1 MPLEPEQISD
11 LIKIGIPSLVAVATA
26 IFAWLTQISLRE
38 KEKELYKLKFSI
50 EKQQYLYEF
59 RLKKVDQVI
68 DYMGKYFSSW
78 ETVLTK
84 LGAINPSKRDTVVD
98 AETAWK
104 DFSEVYKNK
113 SLSVSIL
120 HTLGNISCLDLLNNG
135 YKIYEELYN
144 THMEPNNYPSHEQ
157 LKGFGF
163 RMGGIRNDF
172 YREIG
177 KLQNELATNV

>member
-1 MPLEPEQISD
+1 MALAPEQISD
-11 LIKIGIPSLVAVATA
+11 LIKIGVPSLVTIATA
-26 IFAWLTQISLRE
+26 IFAWLTQRSLKE

-78 ETVLTK
+78 ETVLSK
-84 LGAINPSKRDTVVD
+84 LGAINLKKNDTIID

-120 HTLGNISCLDLLNNG
+120 HTLGNVSCLDVLDDG
-135 YKIYEELYN
+135 YKIYMELYD
-144 THMEPNNYPSHEQ
+144 THMKPNNYPTHEQ
-157 LKGFGF
+157 LKDFGF
-163 RMGGIRNDF
+163 RMGGVRNDF
-172 YREIG
+172 YKEVG
-177 KLQNELATNV
+177 KLQNELSTDV

>member
-11 LIKIGIPSLVAVATA
+11 LIKIGVPSLVTIATA
-26 IFAWLTQISLRE
+26 IFAWLTQRSLKE

-68 DYMGKYFSSW
+68 DNMSKYFSSW
-78 ETVLTK
+78 QTVLTK
-84 LGAINPSKRDTVVD
+84 LGTIDLNKSDTITDVK
-98 AETAWK
+98 TAWE

-120 HTLGNISCLDLLNNG
+120 HTLGNVSCLDVLNDG
-135 YKIYEELYN
+135 YKIYVELYD
-144 THMEPNNYPSHEQ
+144 THMKSNNYPTHEE
-157 LKGFGF
+157 LKDFGF
-163 RMGGIRNDF
+163 RMSGVRNDF
-172 YREIG
+172 YREVG